1 MVVERN
7 ETVEFE
13 KGHCCDEEAEEDNK
27 DNFDLES
34 PSGQENNN
42 TLYKYFIKFAFEEEN
57 MKTSGR
63 KFSRFNDSM
72 KINKRRMSR
81 EHESLTSA
89 PETDNK

>member
-13 KGHCCDEEAEEDNK
+13 KGHCNEEAEEDNK

>member
-34 PSGQENNN
+34 PSGQKNNN
-42 TLYKYFIKFAFEEEN
+42 ISSKYWLTFVFEEEN

-63 KFSRFNDSM
+63 KFRRFNDSM

>member
-13 KGHCCDEEAEEDNK
+13 KGHCNEEAEEDNK

-42 TLYKYFIKFAFEEEN
+42 TL
-57 MKTSGR
+57 
-63 KFSRFNDSM
+63 
-72 KINKRRMSR
+72 KILYNIC
-81 EHESLTSA
+81 H
-89 PETDNK
+89 